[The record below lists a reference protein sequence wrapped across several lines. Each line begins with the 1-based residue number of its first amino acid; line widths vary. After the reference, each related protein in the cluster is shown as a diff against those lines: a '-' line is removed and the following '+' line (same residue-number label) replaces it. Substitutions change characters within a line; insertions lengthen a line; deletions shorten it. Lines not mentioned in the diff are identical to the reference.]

1 MRVDLGAAVLYWDAP
16 TPVEGPI
23 DIRGVIRHNNVD
35 APNGFPETVGVV
47 SRVRMEWRTF
57 NGDGFGGFE
66 VTKEPAQ
73 YEKVDTSY
81 LPNWPDMDGTE
92 PMVTLWTGL
101 LLDIDITE

>member
-1 MRVDLGAAVLYWDAP
+1 MADLQRRR
-16 TPVEGPI
+16 I
-23 DIRGVIRHNNVD
+23 RRIRGD
-35 APNGFPETVGVV
+35 
-47 SRVRMEWRTF
+47 
-57 NGDGFGGFE
+57 
-66 VTKEPAQ
+66 KEPAQ